1 MLKQRVF
8 YIVYSSL
15 SLPAIRLLFPKL
27 LIFSAITMFVDH
39 PWIQVKILSL
49 NYIKQNGLKDDVSR
63 WRRLSHMSMTLSF
76 SFSRLWRRSCAS
88 SDF

>member
-15 SLPAIRLLFPKL
+15 SLPAIRLLCAKL

-49 NYIKQNGLKDDVSR
+49 NYIKQNGLKDDFICHAVSQ
-63 WRRLSHMSMTLSF
+63 WRRFSYMSMTYH
-76 SFSRLWRRSCAS
+76 
-88 SDF
+88 